1 MTKDITIGTAIECM
15 MTMEVGHVLCVVSS
29 IGDSY
34 GTITDCD
41 TGKSNTLYFANTNN
55 TIQCGGGIT
64 QAHKYSGHIVININ

>member
-34 GTITDCD
+34 GTITMI
-41 TGKSNTLYFANTNN
+41 SYVTLYEGVEPSRLDNN
-55 TIQCGGGIT
+55 PIKIL
-64 QAHKYSGHIVININ
+64 